1 MRIRGC
7 VLVGTL
13 IIATEHQYRN
23 PRRAAGKLGHKGG
36 SGKPWH
42 VQCYHYQS
50 QIASK
55 SRLVNQDESLSRT
68 RRAYHSLIYGFKS
81 CGTRIC
87 LKWIVIYQ

>member
-23 PRRAAGKLGHKGG
+23 PRRAAGKLGHKGR

-50 QIASK
+50 QVASK
-55 SRLVNQDESLSRT
+55 CRLIYQYESLSCT
-68 RRAYHSLIYGFKS
+68 RRAYHALIHGLKGL
-81 CGTRIC
+81 GTRIC
-87 LKWIVIYQ
+87 LKWVVIYQ